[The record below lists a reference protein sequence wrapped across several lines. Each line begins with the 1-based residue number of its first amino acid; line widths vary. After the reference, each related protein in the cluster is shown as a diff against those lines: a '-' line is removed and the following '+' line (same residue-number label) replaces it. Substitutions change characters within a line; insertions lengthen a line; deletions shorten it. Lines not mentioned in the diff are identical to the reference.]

1 MKPVIYFLIIFF
13 TINSQIIY
21 SQVNS
26 NLFAQTECDEIDFVR
41 NYINVKRVIN
51 LSISI
56 NNNNLILLNSIDA
69 IDEFDNFKSLSD
81 QNIDSLFPNLTY
93 DFNQYLK
100 TNICKETYSELI
112 KQLKKNLS
120 MNGEPKDIYEKYKS
134 AMKALSEVA
143 NLNVDGYTFTSNGS
157 KKIFGLYYL
166 DSTDHRQIINFS
178 ETDPQ
183 YCLIYSIIKKYHIS
197 DIK

>member
-1 MKPVIYFLIIFF
+1 MKSAIYYLLMFLI
-13 TINSQIIY
+13 INSQISF
-21 SQVNS
+21 SQYNS

-100 TNICKETYSELI
+100 SNICKERYSELI
-112 KQLKKNLS
+112 KELKKNLLII
-120 MNGEPKDIYEKYKS
+120 GEPKDIYEKHTS
-134 AMKALSEVA
+134 AMKALSEVV
-143 NLNVDGYTFTSNGS
+143 NLKVDGYSIDYYGS

-166 DSTDHRQIINFS
+166 DSTDHRKIINFY